1 MNGKG
6 KGEEEV
12 QEEKGHRVRED
23 IFFKKLCMVQK
34 LEA

>member
-23 IFFKKLCMVQK
+23 IFLKNSVWYKS
-34 LEA
+34 